1 MDTLK
6 IFSVVGLLLYF
17 IILLTIV
24 VKEKKSNTVV
34 DFFFA
39 GRQLPFWVLS
49 ITFIASW
56 WGAGSALS
64 TADLAYVDGIG
75 AYWYYGV
82 PVLIATFILIFL
94 AKTIRSSSELTQ
106 GGMMTKRYNKLVG
119 KTLSFLIMIS
129 MTLAAASQMV
139 GVGDFIGSYLGFEY
153 STAVFLGSGIVLI
166 YSIFGGF
173 RGVVL
178 TDIVQFILLL
188 VSAVAVFAVAYY
200 NAGGWAGIEAKAIS
214 ESNISFMSF
223 FDGMSTYGAYVL
235 TFGFGWSIQS
245 NVWQRVT
252 ASRNEKDAFRMA
264 VTSFIA
270 YIPLYLI
277 VILTGMAGYVLFDE
291 MPKGGVVSGIV
302 NQYMHPVLGAVTFV
316 GISAAIMSTMD
327 SLINTAAMSLTLDM
341 GFFKDNKDKQLAFS
355 RVSTLIVTI
364 IALFIALR
372 IPSILTIS
380 WLASDIIVTG
390 VFVPLIAGFFWKRGT
405 WQGAMVSM
413 IMGGTFCFYNLFI
426 SLGADLPKFWEIESP
441 EQVALGAFISAIFYF
456 VVSLMTKNETEGK
469 LA

>member
-1 MDTLK
+1 
-6 IFSVVGLLLYF
+6 
-17 IILLTIV
+17 
-24 VKEKKSNTVV
+24 
-34 DFFFA
+34 
-39 GRQLPFWVLS
+39 
-49 ITFIASW
+49 
-56 WGAGSALS
+56 
-64 TADLAYVDGIG
+64 
-75 AYWYYGV
+75 
-82 PVLIATFILIFL
+82 
-94 AKTIRSSSELTQ
+94 
-106 GGMMTKRYNKLVG
+106 MTKRYNKLVG

-341 GFFKDNKDKQLAFS
+341 GFFKDNKDRQLAFS

>member
-1 MDTLK
+1 MDSLK
-6 IFSVVGLLLYF
+6 IFSVIGLLLYF
-17 IILLTIV
+17 VILLTIV
-24 VKEKKSNTVV
+24 VKEKKSNNVL

-82 PVLIATFILIFL
+82 PVLIATLILIFL

-119 KTLSFLIMIS
+119 KTLSLLIMIS
-129 MTLAAASQMV
+129 MTLSAASQMV
-139 GVGDFIGSYLGFEY
+139 GVGNFIGSYLEFDY
-153 STAVFLGSGIVLI
+153 STAVFLGSTIVLI

-178 TDIVQFILLL
+178 TDIVQFTLLL
-188 VSAVAVFAVAYY
+188 TSAVAIFIVAYN
-200 NAGGWAGIEAKAIS
+200 NAGGWSGIEAKAMLDNNS
-214 ESNISFMSF
+214 GFMSF
-223 FDGMSTYGAYVL
+223 FDGMYTYGAYVL
-235 TFGFGWSIQS
+235 TFGFGWSIQP

-252 ASRNEKDAFRMA
+252 ASRNEKDALRMA
-264 VTSFIA
+264 LISFIA

-291 MPKGGVVSGIV
+291 MPNGGIVSGIV
-302 NQYMHPVLGAVTFV
+302 NEFMHPVIGAVAFV

-327 SLINTAAMSLTLDM
+327 SLINTAAMSLSIDM
-341 GFFKDNKDKQLAFS
+341 GFFKDDKQKQLAFS
-355 RVSTLIVTI
+355 RVSTLIVTV

-380 WLASDIIVTG
+380 WIASDVIVTG

-405 WQGAMVSM
+405 WQGAMASM
-413 IMGGTFCFYNLFI
+413 VMGGAFCFYNLFI
-426 SLGADLPKFWEIESP
+426 SLGANLPRFWEIESP
-441 EQVALGAFISAIFYF
+441 EQVALGAFVSSLFYF
-456 VVSLMTKNETEGK
+456 AVSLMTKTQTEESK
-469 LA
+469 A